1 MPQKKHLC
9 NSSLFFILPL
19 DKKTFLVRTGS
30 AVIFGIVMLGGL
42 VGPLWAFT
50 LLVLFVHYLC
60 LREFFRLFD
69 AILKQPPALT
79 TQFIAQVCG
88 LLFLLALM
96 LPILLQRPFFST
108 PDEVATHAM
117 PRMLPGFFAVAL
129 LLYPALVLLQ
139 TALSKKNT
147 PITAAGTFTGHL
159 YITLSLSLLLL
170 LRVADNA
177 FPILLIVSIWIN
189 DSFAYIAGSLI
200 GRTPMTEI
208 SPKKT
213 WEGTLGGA
221 FLTVAAAA
229 LFSFFQPQYSYTV
242 TIGLA
247 LCAALPGTLGD
258 LLESRLKRLAGVK
271 DSGNIMPGHGGA
283 LDRFDSLLIATPFA
297 FCYLFLVGML

>member
-1 MPQKKHLC
+1 
-9 NSSLFFILPL
+9 
-19 DKKTFLVRTGS
+19 
-30 AVIFGIVMLGGL
+30 MLAGL
-42 VGPLWAFT
+42 LGPIWAFT
-50 LLVLFVHYLC
+50 LLALLIHYLC

-69 AILKQPPALT
+69 GILKRPSALS

-88 LLFLLALM
+88 LLFLIALM

-129 LLYPALVLLQ
+129 LLYPAILLLQ
-139 TALSKKNT
+139 TALSKNNT
-147 PITAAGTFTGHL
+147 PIAAAGAFTGHL
-159 YITLSLSLLLL
+159 YITLSLALLLL
-170 LRVADNA
+170 LRVADGA
-177 FPILLIVSIWIN
+177 FPVLLIVSIWIN
-189 DSFAYIAGSLI
+189 DSFAYISGSLI
-200 GRTPMTEI
+200 GRTQMTEI

-221 FLTVAAAA
+221 ALTVAAAA
-229 LFSFFQPQYSYTV
+229 VFSYFQPQYPYAL

-258 LLESRLKRLAGVK
+258 LLESRLKRLADVK

-283 LDRFDSLLIATPFA
+283 LDRFDSLLIAAPFA
-297 FCYLFLVGML
+297 FCYLYLVGML

>member
-1 MPQKKHLC
+1 M
-9 NSSLFFILPL
+9 PL
-19 DKKTFLVRTGS
+19 DKKTLLVRTGS
-30 AVIFGIVMLGGL
+30 AVVFGAIMLAGL
-42 VGPLWAFT
+42 LGPLWAFA
-50 LLVLFVHYLC
+50 LLALLIHFLC
-60 LREFFRLFD
+60 LSEAFRLFD
-69 AILKQPPALT
+69 AILKQRPAFA

-88 LLFLLALM
+88 LLFLIALM

-129 LLYPALVLLQ
+129 LLYPAVLLLQ
-139 TALSKKNT
+139 TALSKTTT
-147 PITAAGTFTGHL
+147 PIAAASAFTGHL
-159 YITLSLSLLLL
+159 YITLPLSLLFL
-170 LRVADNA
+170 LRVADGA
-177 FPILLIVSIWIN
+177 FPIILIAAIWIN
-189 DSFAYIAGSLI
+189 DTFAYLSGSLI
-200 GRTPMTEI
+200 GRTQMTEI

-221 FLTVAAAA
+221 LLTVAAAA
-229 LFSFFQPQYSYTV
+229 VFSYFQPQYSYTL

-271 DSGNIMPGHGGA
+271 DSGAIMPGHGGA

-297 FCYLFLVGML
+297 FCYLYLIELL